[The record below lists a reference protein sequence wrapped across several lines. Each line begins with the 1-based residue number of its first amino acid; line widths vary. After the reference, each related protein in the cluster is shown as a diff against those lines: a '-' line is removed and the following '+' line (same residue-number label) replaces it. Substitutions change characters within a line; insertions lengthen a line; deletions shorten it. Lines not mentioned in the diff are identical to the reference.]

1 MEMEMGNLIATPGET
16 ESDST
21 PPREKSLA
29 EASHGIWHLIKT
41 LVGPAEACDRLLDLG
56 FTPDAEVKVAQ
67 IAPFGDPLV
76 VVLRGT
82 RLALR
87 KDEAAW
93 IIVK

>member
-1 MEMEMGNLIATPGET
+1 MKMEMENLTATPGET
-16 ESDST
+16 EPNSS
-21 PPREKSLA
+21 PKREKSLA
-29 EASHGIWHLIKT
+29 DAAHGIWHMIKT

-56 FTPDAEVKVAQ
+56 FTPDAEVKIAQ
-67 IAPFGDPLV
+67 SAPLGDPLV
-76 VVLRGT
+76 VLVRGT

>member
-1 MEMEMGNLIATPGET
+1 MKQELENLAAEPGAAQPT
-16 ESDST
+16 SS
-21 PPREKSLA
+21 PKREKSLA
-29 EASHGIWHLIKT
+29 EAAHGIWHLIKT

-56 FTPDAEVKVAQ
+56 FTPDAEVKIAL
-67 IAPFGDPLV
+67 IAPLGDPLV
-76 VVLRGT
+76 VVVRGT